1 MVFNKEVLFIH
12 IGKTGGTSAA
22 KYLCSTLNG
31 PVFNVVPQGAQGIKY
46 GHETNLVGQRHAIL
60 EEALE
65 FTKKHS
71 NLGLNDFKKIVAV
84 IRNPYNLE
92 ISLFNYYKR
101 LLSNNPNVLDGAP
114 KRKAIVLQDD
124 FEAFVKGRF
133 YHRNSIHIRKYIS
146 IDGKIPKN
154 VEVIKFETMS
164 DRFIEI
170 GKDFGNGNIN
180 FPHLNKTKPVIV
192 TDFVTKNLEAVIY
205 RKYKWVFKVGNYS
218 RLFSRKRINP
228 I

>member
-22 KYLCSTLNG
+22 KFLCSTLHG
-31 PVFNVVPQGAQGIKY
+31 PVYNVVPQGAQDIKY

-60 EEALE
+60 EEALS

-71 NLGLNDFKKIVAV
+71 NLGLDDFKKIIAV

-101 LLSNNPNVLDGAP
+101 LIENNPAVLDGAP
-114 KRKAIVLQDD
+114 KRKKIILQDD
-124 FEAFVKGRF
+124 FAAFVQGKF
-133 YHRNSIHIRKYIS
+133 YHRNGIHIKKYIS
-146 IDGKIPKN
+146 LDRKIPKK
-154 VEVIKFETMS
+154 VEVIKFESMT
-164 DRFIEI
+164 DRFIEL
-170 GKDFGNGNIN
+170 GEEFGNGNSD
-180 FPHLNKTKPVIV
+180 FPHLNKTKPVDIK
-192 TDFVTKNLEAVIY
+192 DFVTKDLEIIIY

-218 RLFSRKRINP
+218 RLYSGK
-228 I
+228 